1 MRRAPRRLLAGLLL
15 MLSGCA
21 HSGYTRTAPAPAG
34 QIPPVYLSDSDNQ
47 RPALVVDVTEATAS
61 STEEDA
67 GFCKLSESDAQQI
80 AATRSLTGN
89 LLARESDAVAAQ
101 GLQRGVN
108 PCSVEI
114 LRSMLFAQS
123 VMERNRSAGDALESF
138 LLLAEAED
146 GLVRIKESL
155 AEVEGMGNDLNQVR
169 SKGLAVP
176 VTQTEID
183 QQRLALQHQM
193 EETQAASRNLNG
205 KLAELLSMDAAETRH
220 IWPEVDLKV
229 DTAPLEVDA
238 EVATALA
245 TRADLAMLEYL
256 RSAVNP
262 QTLPAIREA
271 LGGLSGGLGVTLAAA
286 VGHFAGHTDTGES
299 DHRRGQLDE
308 LLSYRRQ
315 SVTRDVREAM
325 AEIESSLRQV
335 VNSRE
340 QVKSQEQRVENLH
353 QQRAIGASTTID
365 VRQGRLDLI
374 RKQQQL
380 FHDVVKW
387 KIAVVR
393 LREVQ
398 GQLAAEYGYGI
409 SQEPTVA
416 PSGDEPSDKELP
428 DKEPAGEEVSHESLS
443 DDDSSE

>member
-1 MRRAPRRLLAGLLL
+1 MRRVPRILLAGLLIL
-15 MLSGCA
+15 LSGCA
-21 HSGYTRTAPAPAG
+21 HSGYRRTASSPAG
-34 QIPPVYLSDSDNQ
+34 PLPPTYLSDSGNQ
-47 RPALVVDVTEATAS
+47 RPALVVDVSEVSAP
-61 STEEDA
+61 STEETA
-67 GFCKLSESDAQQI
+67 GFSKLSESDVQQI

-108 PCSVEI
+108 QCSVDI

-146 GLVRIKESL
+146 GLLRIKESL
-155 AEVEGMGNDLNQVR
+155 GEVEGMGNDLNQVR
-169 SKGLAVP
+169 SKGMPVP
-176 VTQTEID
+176 VSQTEID

-193 EETQAASRNLNG
+193 EETQAAARDLNG
-205 KLAELLSMDAAETRH
+205 RLAELLSMDAAETRR

-229 DTAPLEVDA
+229 DTTLLKADA
-238 EVATALA
+238 EVVTALA
-245 TRADLAMLEYL
+245 TRADLAMLVYL
-256 RSAVNP
+256 RSEVTP

-286 VGHFAGHTDTGES
+286 VGHLAGHNDTGES

-308 LLSYRRQ
+308 LLSYRQR
-315 SVTRDVREAM
+315 SVSRDVREAV

-335 VNSRE
+335 ANSSE
-340 QVKSQEQRVENLH
+340 QVKSQEQRVENLN
-353 QQRAIGASTTID
+353 QQRAIGASTSLD
-365 VRQGRLDLI
+365 VRRARLDLI

-380 FHDVVKW
+380 FHDVVQW

-393 LREVQ
+393 LREAQ

-416 PSGDEPSDKELP
+416 PADDKPSD
-428 DKEPAGEEVSHESLS
+428 GESSDGESSHIRVS
-443 DDDSSE
+443 DDDSSD

>member
-1 MRRAPRRLLAGLLL
+1 MRRVPRKLLAGLLL
-15 MLSGCA
+15 LLSGCA
-21 HSGYTRTAPAPAG
+21 HSGYTRTAPSPAG
-34 QIPPVYLSDSDNQ
+34 PLPPISLSDSDDQ
-47 RPALVVDVTEATAS
+47 RPALAVDVSEVSAP
-61 STEEDA
+61 STEEAA
-67 GFCKLSESDAQQI
+67 GFSKLSESDAQQI

-108 PCSVEI
+108 SCSVEI
-114 LRSMLFAQS
+114 LRSLLFAQS

-155 AEVEGMGNDLNQVR
+155 AEVEGMGSDLKQVR

-176 VTQTEID
+176 VSQAEID

-229 DTAPLEVDA
+229 DTTPLKADA

-245 TRADLAMLEYL
+245 TRADLAMLVYL
-256 RSAVNP
+256 RSAVTP

-308 LLSYRRQ
+308 LLAYRRQ
-315 SVTRDVREAM
+315 SVARDVREAV

-335 VNSRE
+335 ANSRE
-340 QVKSQEQRVENLH
+340 QVKSQEQRMENLD
-353 QQRAIGASTTID
+353 QQRAIGASTTVD

-374 RKQQQL
+374 RKQQEL

-393 LREVQ
+393 LREAQ

-416 PSGDEPSDKELP
+416 PAADKPSDDEPSD
-428 DKEPAGEEVSHESLS
+428 GESSHVTVT
-443 DDDSSE
+443 DDDSSG